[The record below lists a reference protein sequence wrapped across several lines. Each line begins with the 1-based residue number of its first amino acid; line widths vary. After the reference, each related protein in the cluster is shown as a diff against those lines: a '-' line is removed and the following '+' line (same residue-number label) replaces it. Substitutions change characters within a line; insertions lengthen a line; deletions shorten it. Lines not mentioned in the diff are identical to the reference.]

1 MKHISVLLQESI
13 SSLNLKENSIV
24 VDATL
29 GYGGHSSNILERVN
43 KGYLFAF
50 DQDSEAIRYST
61 DRLNKIGTNFTII
74 KSNFVNMKEELNKRD
89 INKVDAVLFDLGVS
103 SPQLDD
109 ESRGFSFHND
119 ARLDMRMDR
128 EQKLSAYEVVNEY
141 SEQDLSR
148 IFYKYGEDK
157 FSKSIARKIVEYRK
171 NKPIETTLELVEVI
185 KSGVPMKYRINKH
198 PARQIFQAIRIEVN
212 HELDVIEPALSQAL
226 ELLRVGGRVAVITF
240 HSLEDRLVKNYF
252 KEKTKVDDKVKGM
265 PNIPDTVK
273 KELQSL
279 PVIPDEYL
287 PDFKLVV
294 NKAIIPS
301 EEEIENNPRARSS
314 KLRVIERIK

>member
-50 DQDSEAIRYST
+50 DQDGEAIRYST

-226 ELLRVGGRVAVITF
+226 ELLKVGGRVAVITF

-265 PNIPDTVK
+265 PN
-273 KELQSL
+273 
-279 PVIPDEYL
+279 IPDEYL